1 MDREQILSLYEWED
15 GVCFRHP
22 SKGEVPTAVVG
33 HVHPREDGEREV
45 RGCAECVIGM
55 EDIRREDAAR
65 SGGEYEPGHLGEV
78 LR

>member
-1 MDREQILSLYEWED
+1 MDRQQIIDLYEWST

-22 SKGEVPTAVVG
+22 ARGKVATTVVG
-33 HVHPREDGEREV
+33 AIHPQPDATHEV
-45 RGCAECVIGM
+45 RACVECVVNM

-65 SGGEYEPGHLGEV
+65 SGGQYEPGHLGDV